1 MIGPILPHYI
11 KSNIREIAL
20 ATYVAVSLLLS
31 IHYFKTP
38 MGAVDSLD
46 FAGCVAALHNS
57 DPVAIHK
64 TAYREV
70 LRDAPS
76 IVVPHM
82 LGTDENTNTAA
93 VRRDRYANA
102 DHFVESLP
110 YFSIKPLYIEF
121 ISGLH
126 WLGIRMF
133 PAIVLASV
141 LPAFALTLLMC
152 AWTLRLHGSLLLLCV
167 FLLVPEIRILGY
179 DQGPDALSA
188 LVLLGSFIFIFAADR
203 LCPGVTLLLASI
215 WIRPDNAVFVL
226 VILAYLGLRGQIP
239 AWIALVLA
247 AIALASPIVIGH
259 YGGSYGWK
267 ALYSHTFKYVEMA
280 PGEFT
285 PTFTVNDYVRALRQG
300 FVNILN
306 GSSVMY
312 VVLGMISYKTVS
324 EMRVPLVIAL
334 TASAIHFLIY
344 PNFEPRYYALSY
356 ALVAIASTVSLSR
369 IAYKPRTA
377 NSLVN
382 QHAGE

>member
-1 MIGPILPHYI
+1 MIGTIVSRYI
-11 KSNIREIAL
+11 RSNIREIAL
-20 ATYVAVSLLLS
+20 ATYVAASLLLS
-31 IHYFKTP
+31 IHYFRAP
-38 MGAVDSLD
+38 MGAVDTLD

-57 DPVAIHK
+57 DPVAIHDR
-64 TAYREV
+64 AYREV
-70 LRDAPS
+70 LRDAPPM
-76 IVVPHM
+76 VVAHM
-82 LGTDENTNTAA
+82 LGTDENTHTAA

-102 DHFVESLP
+102 DHFVECLP
-110 YFSIKPLYIEF
+110 YFSVKPLYIEF

-152 AWTLRLHGSLLLLCV
+152 VWTLRLHGSLLILCV
-167 FLLVPEIRILGY
+167 FLVVPEIRILGY

-188 LVLLGSFIFIFAADR
+188 LVLLGSFIFIFAAGR
-203 LCPGVTLLLASI
+203 LCPGVTLLLVSI
-215 WIRPDNAVFVL
+215 WIRPDDAVFVL
-226 VILAYLGLRGQIP
+226 VILAYLGLKGQIP
-239 AWIALVLA
+239 AWIALILA
-247 AIALASPIVIGH
+247 AIAFASPIVIGH

-280 PGEFT
+280 PGEFA
-285 PTFTVNDYVRALRQG
+285 PTFTANDYVRALRQG

-306 GSSVMY
+306 SSSVTY

-324 EMRVPLVIAL
+324 EMRVPLMLAL
-334 TASAIHFLIY
+334 VASAIHFVIY

-369 IAYKPRTA
+369 IASKPRA
-377 NSLVN
+377 SSLLN
-382 QHAGE
+382 QHAGG